1 MAAADCYEGEEPLN
15 VSLAGGL
22 TITELAQ
29 LIKEI
34 VGYKGEIIYD
44 LDKPDGAMVKT
55 FTNDRIKKALG
66 WTPQTTM
73 KDGISMTL
81 QWLLENWE
89 SATAK

>member
-1 MAAADCYEGEEPLN
+1 
-15 VSLAGGL
+15 
-22 TITELAQ
+22 
-29 LIKEI
+29 
-34 VGYKGEIIYD
+34 
-44 LDKPDGAMVKT
+44 MVKT